1 MTTIKI
7 YASCTYEI
15 GEEITIN
22 PKIFPPELAFKF
34 PAETHT
40 ITDIV
45 CQYSTQTGEAV
56 FLYELDGRGP
66 LVQIQE
72 PRRKKRRK

>member
-1 MTTIKI
+1 MNAGILLMIAYWVIFTVRKHFT
-7 YASCTYEI
+7 
-15 GEEITIN
+15 
-22 PKIFPPELAFKF
+22 PKLAFKF

-72 PRRKKRRK
+72 PRRK